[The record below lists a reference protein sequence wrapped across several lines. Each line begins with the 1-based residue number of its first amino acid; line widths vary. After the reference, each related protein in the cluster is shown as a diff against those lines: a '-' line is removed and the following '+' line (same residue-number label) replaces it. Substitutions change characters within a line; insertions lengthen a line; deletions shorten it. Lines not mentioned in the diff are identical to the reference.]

1 MVDLIDK
8 SITKRDFNCRR
19 ESAESA
25 KRFHGRILPESAEE
39 ISKIRRLKCASMST
53 CKKLCFKSKMF
64 HQFESQI

>member
-19 ESAESA
+19 ESA

-39 ISKIRRLKCASMST
+39 MRFNVDL
-53 CKKLCFKSKMF
+53 
-64 HQFESQI
+64 